1 MMMKLLKI
9 FSGEKS
15 CRHLTQPSPGK
26 LLFLLILF
34 NCHFSLFS
42 QIVTGT
48 VFDKDTKNPIGFAYL
63 YFSGTF
69 VGTQTDQNGNFAI
82 DIPNNKSIPL
92 TVSAIGYYSL
102 TQTDYLTDKPLLI
115 YLDPKVYE
123 LKEVNISAKSLARRR
138 RVNMILF
145 RNVFL
150 GTTDNAHYCRIL
162 NENDITFNYD
172 SDNDTLKAYALKPLH
187 IENKALGYNI
197 TYYLDK
203 FEYDRRGRSFTFKG
217 NINFNED
224 LQINSDQKEN
234 YEMNRKNAYLGSRMH
249 FFRALWLDDLKSAK
263 FEVKSTSGK
272 KLVYKDI
279 VGEGVKNEK
288 FLKYEENL
296 KILYDSPPVSST
308 LELLKEKVF
317 FSGDGYFDSDH
328 ILWDGYMASLR
339 IADWLPYEYYV
350 SE

>member
-1 MMMKLLKI
+1 MFLI
-9 FSGEKS
+9 
-15 CRHLTQPSPGK
+15 
-26 LLFLLILF
+26 LLILS
-34 NCHFSLFS
+34 NCHISAFS
-42 QIVTGT
+42 QVIKGT
-48 VFDKDTKNPIGFAYL
+48 VLDKNTKDPVGYAYL

-69 VGTQTDQNGNFAI
+69 SGTQTDPNGNFTM
-82 DIPNNKSIPL
+82 DISKNKSIPL
-92 TVSAIGYYSL
+92 TISAIGYYSV

-145 RNVFL
+145 KNVFL

-203 FEYDRRGRSFTFKG
+203 FEYASKDRSFTFKG
-217 NINFNED
+217 NITFNED
-224 LQINSDQKEN
+224 LQINGEQKEN

-249 FFRALWLDDLKSAK
+249 FFRALWFDDLFLSG
-263 FEVKSTSGK
+263 FEVRSASGK
-272 KLVYKDI
+272 KLAYKDI
-279 VGEGVKNEK
+279 VTEDVNKGK
-288 FLKYEENL
+288 FLKYGENL
-296 KILYDSPPVSST
+296 KILYDSPSVSSN
-308 LELLKEKVF
+308 LEFLKEKVLF
-317 FSGDGYFDSDH
+317 INDGYYDSDA
-328 ILWDGYMASLR
+328 ILWEGYMADLR
-339 IADWLPYEYYV
+339 IADWLPYEYSI